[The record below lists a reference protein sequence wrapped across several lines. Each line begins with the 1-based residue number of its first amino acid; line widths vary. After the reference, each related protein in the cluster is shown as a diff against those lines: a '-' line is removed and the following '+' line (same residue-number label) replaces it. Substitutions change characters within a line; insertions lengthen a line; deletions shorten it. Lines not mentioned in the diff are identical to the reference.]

1 MTSSW
6 NGPDLPDVFS
16 AGESQLEPG
25 ATSGGN
31 ASLAGS
37 APGSMPGEALDVG
50 PVTDYSNTVGDG
62 GSDGSGWTRL

>member
-1 MTSSW
+1 MREW

-37 APGSMPGEALDVG
+37 APGSNPGEALDVG
-50 PVTDYSNTVGDG
+50 PIEDGDSDTDP
-62 GSDGSGWTRL
+62 WTRL